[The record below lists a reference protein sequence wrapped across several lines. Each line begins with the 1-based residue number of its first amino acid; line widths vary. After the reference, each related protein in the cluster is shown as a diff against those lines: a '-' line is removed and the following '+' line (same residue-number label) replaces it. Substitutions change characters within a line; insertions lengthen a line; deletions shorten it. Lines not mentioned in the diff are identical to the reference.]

1 MAHCL
6 KASLSSLS
14 GAVPA
19 VSHVGLECGHAA
31 AGLYWSLCWEKH
43 MNVSEAQ
50 RLEGGRVVEKA
61 DSATLT
67 LKKRFALL
75 CPRVGL
81 GHVWNSISRDW
92 RMSFV
97 MVSHLD
103 TCAHTPPT
111 HTYTGAW
118 VPSNRIQA
126 YMPPPPQTS
135 LPSFFNVQTC
145 CWWCCPGNEFKAI
158 CYDDSCRSGV
168 SVRGCMVDQDGA
180 AAEILPIC
188 QMGGLWG
195 WGILVGHTL

>member
-1 MAHCL
+1 
-6 KASLSSLS
+6 
-14 GAVPA
+14 
-19 VSHVGLECGHAA
+19 
-31 AGLYWSLCWEKH
+31 
-43 MNVSEAQ
+43 
-50 RLEGGRVVEKA
+50 
-61 DSATLT
+61 
-67 LKKRFALL
+67 
-75 CPRVGL
+75 
-81 GHVWNSISRDW
+81 
-92 RMSFV
+92 MSFV

-118 VPSNRIQA
+118 VPSNHIQA

-188 QMGGLWG
+188 QMGGAHSLTQIMCQFSTNRFDEG
-195 WGILVGHTL
+195 GGCTPPTFGIQDKRLLIPLHYY